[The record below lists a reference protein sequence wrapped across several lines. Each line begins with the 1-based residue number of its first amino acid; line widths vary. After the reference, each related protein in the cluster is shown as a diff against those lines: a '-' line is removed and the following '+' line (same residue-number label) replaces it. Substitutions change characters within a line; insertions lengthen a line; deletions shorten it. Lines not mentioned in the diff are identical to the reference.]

1 MSGESNS
8 YFHSLENVGSVE
20 LATMSFGQRFTITP
34 LQLIT
39 AVSGIVNDGKLMQP
53 RIVSKVVDT
62 DTGISTYIEP
72 VTVRQV
78 ISAETSTKIKD
89 MMGSVVT
96 HGTGQY
102 AAVTGYSVGGKS
114 GTSEPSPGKENEGYV
129 ASFIAISP
137 VENPEVI
144 ALVIL
149 YQPQGESHQGGT
161 VAAPVASQILSEILP
176 YIGVTSYAE
185 EHEKTGMVT
194 LPDVTNRTLTEA
206 RQILESAGL
215 KVSMKST
222 STDSSILVANQ
233 YPKPGTSLNSG
244 SIVCLYTSDD
254 TSSISRVVPDLKGK
268 TAEQAKNSLSS
279 LNLNIWLEGNGIVV
293 SQDILAGTSVE
304 EGTVIT
310 VTLKEELVDGQ

>member
-1 MSGESNS
+1 MSGEATSN
-8 YFHSLENVGSVE
+8 FHDLEDVGPVE

-39 AVSGIVNDGKLMQP
+39 AVSAIVNDGELVQP
-53 RIVSKVVDT
+53 RIVSKVVNS
-62 DTGISTYIEP
+62 DTGISTEIEP
-72 VTVRQV
+72 VSVRQV
-78 ISAETSTKIKD
+78 ISSETSAKIKD

-96 HGTGQY
+96 DGTGGH

-114 GTSEPSPGKENEGYV
+114 GTSEPSPGKEDEGYV

-137 VENPEVI
+137 VENPEVVVLI
-144 ALVIL
+144 AL
-149 YQPQGESHQGGT
+149 YKPQGESHQGGT
-161 VAAPVASQILSEILP
+161 IAGPVASQILSEVLP
-176 YIGVTSYAE
+176 YLGITSNAE
-185 EHEKTGMVT
+185 EQEQTELVT
-194 LPDVTNRTLTEA
+194 LPDVKNRTLTEA

-215 KVSMKST
+215 TVSIKST
-222 STDSSILVANQ
+222 VSDSSILVTKQ
-233 YPKPGTSLNSG
+233 YPQAGTTLTPD
-244 SIVCLYTSDD
+244 SIVCLYTSED

-279 LNLNIWLEGNGIVV
+279 LNLNIMIEGDGIVV

-304 EGTVIT
+304 EGTVVT